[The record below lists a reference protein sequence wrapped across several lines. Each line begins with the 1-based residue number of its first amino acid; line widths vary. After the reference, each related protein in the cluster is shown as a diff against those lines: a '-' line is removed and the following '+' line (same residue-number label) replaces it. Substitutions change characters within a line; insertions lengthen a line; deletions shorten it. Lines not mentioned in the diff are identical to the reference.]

1 MYKKGLVKSGGKW
14 RLITRRLVRKAVSR
28 ACDLS
33 FANRRDG
40 RLSGFP
46 SCGRREFH
54 VRERDEVGLSSSC
67 VSADSQLRIGGS
79 ACQAGLHPDLAN
91 VPFSVRSVTPLRTT
105 IVKGCRSGP
114 SEVAEL
120 QAQDLRV
127 QAVTVSAAEMAKG
140 ISSDLDMNDMTVRSL
155 EEDGGN
161 GVAMTTGSPNMSS
174 EMSFALLNTV
184 NVVTG
189 STDIL
194 ASAVRMLRLSDEGL
208 T

>member
-1 MYKKGLVKSGGKW
+1 M
-14 RLITRRLVRKAVSR
+14 
-28 ACDLS
+28 
-33 FANRRDG
+33 G
-40 RLSGFP
+40 R
-46 SCGRREFH
+46 
-54 VRERDEVGLSSSC
+54 SSSC
-67 VSADSQLRIGGS
+67 VSADSHRGS
-79 ACQAGLHPDLAN
+79 GLHPDLAK

-120 QAQDLRV
+120 LAQDLRV
-127 QAVTVSAAEMAKG
+127 RAGTVSAAEMAKG

-161 GVAMTTGSPNMSS
+161 GVAMTTGSPRSPNMSS